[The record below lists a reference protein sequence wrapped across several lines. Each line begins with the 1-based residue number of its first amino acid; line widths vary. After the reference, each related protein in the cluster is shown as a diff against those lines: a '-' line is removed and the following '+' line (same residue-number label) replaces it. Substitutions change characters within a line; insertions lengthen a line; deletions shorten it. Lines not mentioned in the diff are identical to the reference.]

1 MVIQFKGQLIDLK
14 NNQQPYLFEE
24 DEIFSLLL
32 LPLEFTINLV

>member
-1 MVIQFKGQLIDLK
+1 MVIQFKRQLIDLK

-32 LPLEFTINLV
+32 SLEFTINLV